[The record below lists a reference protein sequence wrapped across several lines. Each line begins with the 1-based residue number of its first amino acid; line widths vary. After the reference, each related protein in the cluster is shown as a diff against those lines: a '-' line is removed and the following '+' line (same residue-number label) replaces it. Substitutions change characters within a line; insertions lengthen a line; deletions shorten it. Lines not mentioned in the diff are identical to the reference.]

1 MLLFDS
7 SQVSFLRGD
16 LANSLAYFHFGS
28 EQKAPDRKT
37 WAAISIYV
45 TSFSHVDTFMMLISV
60 EFQVGFPGVLSTHEP
75 MGLARTSP
83 SQPGRIINNPSC
95 TFLNICFLLCTFT
108 PLSDGK
114 ISVSQNLLFLLLRL
128 NPNYSI
134 A

>member
-1 MLLFDS
+1 MFSFDS
-7 SQVSFLRGD
+7 SQVSFLRRD
-16 LANSLAYFHFGS
+16 LADSLAYFHFGS
-28 EQKAPDRKT
+28 EQKASVRKT
-37 WAAISIYV
+37 WMTISIYV

-95 TFLNICFLLCTFT
+95 TLLNIRFLLRTFAS
-108 PLSDGK
+108 LSGK
-114 ISVSQNLLFLLLRL
+114 ISFSQNLLFLFLSL
-128 NPNYSI
+128 NPKYSI